1 MSVKFQADFDSRN
14 FENKLRIFSSSLGG
28 IFKELMKSVGEKMV
42 NEAKGLAPSRTGKL
56 RNNINFL
63 INNDTE
69 FVFTTRK
76 SIKKSNIWYSRM
88 VEKNRTIKPKKA
100 KYLTFKINGEWKKV
114 SSANVRGK
122 PFMTPVFNDY
132 WEGQNSKGYQELANA
147 LERKIKDYIE

>member
-1 MSVKFQADFDSRN
+1 MVKFSADLNSKN

-42 NEAKGLAPSRTGKL
+42 SEAKGLAPSRTGRL

-76 SIKKSNIWYSRM
+76 SLNKSNVWYARM

-114 SSANVRGK
+114 SSVNVRGQ
-122 PFMTPVFNDY
+122 PFMTPVYESFFGNEND
-132 WEGQNSKGYQELANA
+132 KGYQELARA
-147 LERKIKDYIE
+147 LQKKMEEYLN